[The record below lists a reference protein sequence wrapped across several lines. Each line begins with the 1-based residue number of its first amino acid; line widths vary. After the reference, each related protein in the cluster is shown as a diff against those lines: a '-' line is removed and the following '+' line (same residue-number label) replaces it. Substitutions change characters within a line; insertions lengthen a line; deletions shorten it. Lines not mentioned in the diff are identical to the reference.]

1 VSAPQPPAASAAP
14 DAAPDAAPLLRVEDV
29 IAGYGKVLVL
39 RGVTLEV
46 GQGELVS
53 LIGPNGAG
61 KSTVLKAI
69 TGYVAPRAGAIR
81 LGGRDITGMRAD
93 RLVPL
98 GLTYVPQ
105 GRVVFPRMSVQENL
119 DLGAFAVSDAARRRE
134 SLARVYALF
143 PRLAERRRQ
152 LAGTMS
158 GGEQQML
165 AIGRGLM
172 ASPRLLLLDEPSLGL
187 APRYVSLVFETLAT
201 LKRQGLSMLV
211 VEQNAA
217 QALAL
222 SDRAYLLELGRN
234 RLEGSGAELLA
245 NPETRRLY
253 LGS

>member
-1 VSAPQPPAASAAP
+1 MSAPQPPAAGAAR
-14 DAAPDAAPLLRVEDV
+14 DAAPLLRVADV

-69 TGYVAPRAGAIR
+69 TGYVAPRAGAIH

-172 ASPRLLLLDEPSLGL
+172 VSPRLLLLDEPSLGL
-187 APRYVSLVFETLAT
+187 APRYVTLVFETLAT

-211 VEQNAA
+211 VEQNDA

-234 RLEGSGAELLA
+234 RLEGSGADLLA

-253 LGS
+253 LGG

>member
-1 VSAPQPPAASAAP
+1 MSPADGAGATPPAAE
-14 DAAPDAAPLLRVEDV
+14 PLLRVEGV
-29 IAGYGKVLVL
+29 VAGYGPVLVL
-39 RGVTLEV
+39 RGVDLRV
-46 GQGELVS
+46 GPGQLVS

-69 TGYVAPRAGAIR
+69 TGYVTPRAGTIR
-81 LGGRDITGMRAD
+81 LSGRDITGMRAD

-105 GRVVFPRMSVQENL
+105 GRVVFPQMSVQENL
-119 DLGAFAVSDAARRRE
+119 DLGAFSVSAGARKRE
-134 SLARVYALF
+134 ALERVYALF

-172 ASPRLLLLDEPSLGL
+172 VSPRLLLLDEPSLGL
-187 APRYVSLVFETLAT
+187 APRYVSLVFDTLAT
-201 LKRQGLSMLV
+201 LKSQGLSMLV

-217 QALAL
+217 QVLAL

-253 LGS
+253 LGG

>member
-1 VSAPQPPAASAAP
+1 VQ
-14 DAAPDAAPLLRVEDV
+14 DV
-29 IAGYGKVLVL
+29 VAGYGKIEVLH
-39 RGVTLEV
+39 GVNVVV

-61 KSTVLKAI
+61 KSTVLKAV
-69 TGYVAPRAGAIR
+69 TGFAPPRAGR
-81 LGGRDITGMRAD
+81 VLLDGRDITGTRAD

-98 GLTYVPQ
+98 GLAYVPQ
-105 GRVVFPRMSVQENL
+105 GRVCFPNMTVQENL
-119 DLGAFAVSDAARRRE
+119 DMGAFSIANRRAKQAALE
-134 SLARVYALF
+134 RVLALF

-165 AIGRGLM
+165 AIARGLM
-172 ASPRLLLLDEPSLGL
+172 VAPKLMLLDEPSLGL
-187 APRYVSLVFETLAT
+187 APRYVALVFETLAR
-201 LKRQGLSMLV
+201 LKRERLSLVV

-234 RLEGSGAELLA
+234 KLEGTGRELLE

-253 LGS
+253 LDG

>member
-1 VSAPQPPAASAAP
+1 
-14 DAAPDAAPLLRVEDV
+14 
-29 IAGYGKVLVL
+29 
-39 RGVTLEV
+39 
-46 GQGELVS
+46 
-53 LIGPNGAG
+53 
-61 KSTVLKAI
+61 
-69 TGYVAPRAGAIR
+69 
-81 LGGRDITGMRAD
+81 MRAD

-172 ASPRLLLLDEPSLGL
+172 VSPRLLLLDEPSLGL
-187 APRYVSLVFETLAT
+187 APRYVTLVFETLAT